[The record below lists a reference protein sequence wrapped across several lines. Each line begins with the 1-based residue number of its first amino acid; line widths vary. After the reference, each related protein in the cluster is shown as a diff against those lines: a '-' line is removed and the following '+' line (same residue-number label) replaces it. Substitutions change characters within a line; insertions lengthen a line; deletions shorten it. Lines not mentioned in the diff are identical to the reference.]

1 MTKWNLS
8 KDVGIF
14 PYYKSIHVI
23 HHINKMKDENHMII
37 SIDSF
42 KKINKIQH
50 LIEFFHV
57 KTLIKADIA
66 NTSQYDKGLL

>member
-1 MTKWNLS
+1 M
-8 KDVGIF
+8 
-14 PYYKSIHVI
+14 
-23 HHINKMKDENHMII
+23 NKMKDENHMII